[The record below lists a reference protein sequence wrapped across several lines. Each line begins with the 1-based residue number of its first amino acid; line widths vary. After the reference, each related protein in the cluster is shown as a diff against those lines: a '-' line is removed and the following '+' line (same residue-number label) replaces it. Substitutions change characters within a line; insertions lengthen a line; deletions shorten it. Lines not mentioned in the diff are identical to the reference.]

1 MVTTVLIR
9 IIPRGQD
16 EAADVL
22 EPSRLKSRLTRAI
35 REALKAGKT
44 TGQHLTKSRYV
55 TNINKFGKISMRASG
70 LKGRLTITGGR
81 NLIKRFSLSPSSRPP
96 SNPPGGLSVE
106 VVRGQ
111 GGQLP
116 HAFVNRAGK
125 VFERTGRARF
135 PIRHLSTVS
144 LTGAWSRV
152 GAQVEEA
159 IARHFE
165 KEAVL

>member
-1 MVTTVLIR
+1 MVIGVLIR
-9 IIPRGQD
+9 IIPRGQ
-16 EAADVL
+16 EAAAEALDGG
-22 EPSRLKSRLTRAI
+22 RLKSRLTAAI
-35 REALKAGKT
+35 RGAIKAGKT
-44 TGQHLTKSRYV
+44 TGQNLTKSRYV
-55 TNINKFGKISMRASG
+55 TNINRFGKITSRASG
-70 LKGRLTITGGR
+70 LRGRLTITGGR

-96 SNPPGGLSVE
+96 NNPLGGLSVE